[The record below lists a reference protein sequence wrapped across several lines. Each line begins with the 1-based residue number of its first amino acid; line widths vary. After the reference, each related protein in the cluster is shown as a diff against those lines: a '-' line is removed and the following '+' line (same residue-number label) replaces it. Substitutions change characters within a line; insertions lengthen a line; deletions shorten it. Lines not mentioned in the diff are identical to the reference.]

1 MTDTDSIDW
10 IDLFE
15 IIQRNDERCKKAWNE
30 SDELNNCDHHF
41 IKHHEVAGGCPMCM
55 LKTILKERQRLE
67 YESKGIYDYI

>member
-15 IIQRNDERCKKAWNE
+15 IIQRNDERSGSLFIE
-30 SDELNNCDHHF
+30 GELNNCDYHL

-67 YESKGIYDYI
+67 YESKGIYE